1 VATSGAV
8 VPTRLG
14 RGADEALAVLRG
26 GFGEHASGK
35 CIVSDGLGLAGMPVG
50 NNPYIDPP
58 HTGDVVKIM
67 SLVRSMGCAL
77 GVLRPEAAPLSTPA
91 CRMVMGIWI

>member
-1 VATSGAV
+1 VAAPGAV

-35 CIVSDGLGLAGMPVG
+35 RIVSDGLVLVGMHIG
-50 NNPYIDPP
+50 NNQ
-58 HTGDVVKIM
+58 
-67 SLVRSMGCAL
+67 
-77 GVLRPEAAPLSTPA
+77 
-91 CRMVMGIWI
+91 